1 MRKLCR
7 VKIELKMLYA
17 NRTNYLNASL
27 LVSLL
32 VFNWA
37 FKVLKAS
44 IGTAISLAAIVLAM
58 QLLFGIGPNQLF
70 QHIIHLP
77 ETLGKMISGK

>member
-1 MRKLCR
+1 MPL
-7 VKIELKMLYA
+7 ELIILI
-17 NRTNYLNASL
+17 ASL
-27 LVSLL
+27 LVSWL

-44 IGTAISLAAIVLAM
+44 VGTAISIAAIVLAM

-70 QHIIHLP
+70 QHITHLP
-77 ETLGKMISGK
+77 DTLGKIIFGR

>member
-1 MRKLCR
+1 MPL
-7 VKIELKMLYA
+7 ELIILI
-17 NRTNYLNASL
+17 ASL
-27 LVSLL
+27 LVSWL

-44 IGTAISLAAIVLAM
+44 VGTAIALAAIVLAM

-70 QHIIHLP
+70 QHITHLP
-77 ETLGKMISGK
+77 QTLGKIIFGR

>member
-1 MRKLCR
+1 MPL
-7 VKIELKMLYA
+7 ELIILI
-17 NRTNYLNASL
+17 ASL
-27 LVSLL
+27 LVSWL

-44 IGTAISLAAIVLAM
+44 AGTAISIAAIVLAM

-70 QHIIHLP
+70 QHITHLP
-77 ETLGKMISGK
+77 DTLGKIIFGR

>member
-1 MRKLCR
+1 MP
-7 VKIELKMLYA
+7 IELIILI
-17 NRTNYLNASL
+17 ASL
-27 LVSLL
+27 LVSWL

-44 IGTAISLAAIVLAM
+44 VGTAIALAAIVLVM

-70 QHIIHLP
+70 QHITHLP
-77 ETLGKMISGK
+77 ETLSKIFSGK

>member
-1 MRKLCR
+1 MPL
-7 VKIELKMLYA
+7 ELIILI
-17 NRTNYLNASL
+17 ASL
-27 LVSLL
+27 LVSWL

-44 IGTAISLAAIVLAM
+44 AGTAISIAAIVLAM

-70 QHIIHLP
+70 QHITHLP
-77 ETLGKMISGK
+77 ETLGKIFFGR

>member
-1 MRKLCR
+1 MPL
-7 VKIELKMLYA
+7 ELIILI
-17 NRTNYLNASL
+17 ASL
-27 LVSLL
+27 LVSWL

-44 IGTAISLAAIVLAM
+44 AGTAISIAAIVLVM

-70 QHIIHLP
+70 QHITNLP
-77 ETLGKMISGK
+77 ETLGRIIFGK

>member
-1 MRKLCR
+1 MPL
-7 VKIELKMLYA
+7 ELIILI
-17 NRTNYLNASL
+17 ASL
-27 LVSLL
+27 LVSWL

-44 IGTAISLAAIVLAM
+44 VGTAIALAAIVLVM

-70 QHIIHLP
+70 QHITHLP
-77 ETLGKMISGK
+77 QTLSKIIFGK

>member
-1 MRKLCR
+1 MPL
-7 VKIELKMLYA
+7 ELIILI
-17 NRTNYLNASL
+17 ASL
-27 LVSLL
+27 LVSWL

-44 IGTAISLAAIVLAM
+44 IGTAIALAAIVLVM

-70 QHIIHLP
+70 QHITHLP
-77 ETLGKMISGK
+77 ETLRKIIFGK

>member
-1 MRKLCR
+1 MP
-7 VKIELKMLYA
+7 IELIILIA
-17 NRTNYLNASL
+17 AL
-27 LVSLL
+27 LVSWL

-44 IGTAISLAAIVLAM
+44 IGTAIGLAAIVLTM

>member
-1 MRKLCR
+1 MPL
-7 VKIELKMLYA
+7 ELIILI
-17 NRTNYLNASL
+17 ASL
-27 LVSLL
+27 LVSWL

-44 IGTAISLAAIVLAM
+44 VGTAIALAAIVLAM

-70 QHIIHLP
+70 QHITHLP
-77 ETLGKMISGK
+77 ETIGRIIFGR

>member
-1 MRKLCR
+1 MPL
-7 VKIELKMLYA
+7 ELIILI
-17 NRTNYLNASL
+17 ASL
-27 LVSLL
+27 LVSWL

-44 IGTAISLAAIVLAM
+44 VGTAIAIAAIVLAM

-70 QHIIHLP
+70 QHITHLP
-77 ETLGKMISGK
+77 ETLGKIIFGR

>member
-1 MRKLCR
+1 MP
-7 VKIELKMLYA
+7 IELIILI
-17 NRTNYLNASL
+17 ASL
-27 LVSLL
+27 LVSWL

-44 IGTAISLAAIVLAM
+44 VGTAIALAAIVLAM

-70 QHIIHLP
+70 QHITHLP
-77 ETLGKMISGK
+77 ETLSKIIFGK

>member
-1 MRKLCR
+1 MPL
-7 VKIELKMLYA
+7 ELIILI
-17 NRTNYLNASL
+17 ASL
-27 LVSLL
+27 LVSWL

-44 IGTAISLAAIVLAM
+44 VGTAIALAAIVLVM

-70 QHIIHLP
+70 QHITHLP
-77 ETLGKMISGK
+77 ETIGKIIFGK

>member
-1 MRKLCR
+1 
-7 VKIELKMLYA
+7 
-17 NRTNYLNASL
+17 
-27 LVSLL
+27 
-32 VFNWA
+32 VFNCA